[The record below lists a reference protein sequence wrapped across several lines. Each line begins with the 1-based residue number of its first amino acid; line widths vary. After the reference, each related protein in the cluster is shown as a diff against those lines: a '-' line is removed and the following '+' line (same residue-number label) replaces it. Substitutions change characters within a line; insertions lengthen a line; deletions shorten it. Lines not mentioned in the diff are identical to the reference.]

1 MNSFNEYKNSICVKK
16 KIEGLIYKR
25 VCMCDNSDW
34 RKIYSELRLLWE
46 EIVKDGFL
54 VVKL

>member
-1 MNSFNEYKNSICVKK
+1 MNSFNEYKNSICVRK

-46 EIVKDGFL
+46 EIVKDGFI